1 MVGWGG
7 GGGGQKSDALKKWWG
22 GGDKRS
28 EVIRLGTAIWGS
40 INYLNTFFIRS
51 FLPLHVIKLDDVIVL
66 FEDDDCLVL

>member
-1 MVGWGG
+1 MGG
-7 GGGGQKSDALKKWWG
+7 GGGKKGMHLRNG
-22 GGDKRS
+22 GVGDKRS
-28 EVIRLGTAIWGS
+28 EVISLGTAIWGS